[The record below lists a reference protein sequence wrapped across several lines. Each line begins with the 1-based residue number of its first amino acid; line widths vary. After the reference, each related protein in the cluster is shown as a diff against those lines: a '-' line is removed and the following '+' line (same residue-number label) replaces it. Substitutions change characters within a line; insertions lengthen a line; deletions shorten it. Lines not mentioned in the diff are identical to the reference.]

1 MDKTVLN
8 DHRAKQGGNIAN
20 QKNAHRMPNWAYNT
34 MTVESDGSETGD
46 EQLRCFV
53 NVAITEDDQLTFSG
67 HLPMPEELD
76 IGSAPHGGIKDDAS
90 LMDAM
95 RQIADPETEDFKKAS
110 LLKQIKMYH
119 NKRTLGYS
127 SWYGWCS
134 NVWGTKWDAADS
146 NVTTKQGGIEIVF
159 NTAWDLPRGWLQH
172 IIELPECSH
181 LRIHLVCEAEGE
193 SVLLDENGE
202 KMEYDEDDVTS
213 DNWYQSAE
221 YITKEPNNDGE
232 ISHYHKTA
240 EQRWKDG
247 EFN

>member
-1 MDKTVLN
+1 
-8 DHRAKQGGNIAN
+8 
-20 QKNAHRMPNWAYNT
+20 MPNWAYNT

-53 NVAITEDDQLTFSG
+53 NTAITEDDKLTFNG

-76 IGSAPHGGIKDDAS
+76 IGSVPHAGVTDDAS

-95 RQIADPETEDFKKAS
+95 RQITNPETEDFKKEN

-119 NKRTLGYS
+119 NKKTLGYH
-127 SWYGWCS
+127 SWYEW
-134 NVWGTKWDAADS
+134 NVKNWGTKWNATDTLVS
-146 NVTTKQGGIEIVF
+146 PYNSGIQIAF
-159 NTAWDLPRGWLQH
+159 NTAWDLPRGWLRH

-193 SVLLDENGE
+193 GVLLDENGKE
-202 KMEYDEDDVTS
+202 MEYDEENESIQNDI
-213 DNWYQSAE
+213 WYHSAE

-232 ISHYHKTA
+232 ISHYEKTA